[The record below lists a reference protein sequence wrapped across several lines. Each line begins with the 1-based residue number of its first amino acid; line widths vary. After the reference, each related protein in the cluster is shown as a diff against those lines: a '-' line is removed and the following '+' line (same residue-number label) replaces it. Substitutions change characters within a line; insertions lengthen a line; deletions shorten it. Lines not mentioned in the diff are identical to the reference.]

1 METTDNRLLN
11 GILEQAEQHAQQKI
25 ADAKKQAER
34 IQEEARVRIEREV
47 ETLRKEQ
54 EQKLKTIELKKQANI
69 ASAKRKASLRQIDE
83 SYQQVLKRVSSLLD
97 AKKVEQHLPM
107 WIAEAAIGLDL
118 SEAKVA
124 YSRQCPVREEHL
136 KKAKCLV
143 EQATGA
149 KITLHLDPKPIQG
162 LGVIVSSMDD
172 TVSFN
177 NQVAFRLRRFDRV
190 VRTMIQEHT

>member
-11 GILEQAEQHAQQKI
+11 GILEQAEARAQQKKT
-25 ADAKKQAER
+25 DAKKQVER
-34 IQEEARVRIEREV
+34 IQEAAKLQIEREIAS
-47 ETLRKEQ
+47 LRKEQ

-83 SYQQVLKRVSSLLD
+83 SYQQVLKRVTSMLD

-124 YSRQCPVREEHL
+124 SSRQCPVSEEHL
-136 KKAKCLV
+136 NIASRLV

-149 KITLHLDPKPIQG
+149 KIVLHLESKPIQG